1 MMDEKDSKIIEILRE
16 NARTKNTDIA
26 RAIGLTEGAVRARIT
41 NLTKSGVIRRFTI
54 EAESIGV
61 EGFVLI
67 VSASTKSKD
76 VIKGLKDVSDMVF
89 ETSGEYDAAVL
100 IKAADVDH
108 LNSMVDRIR
117 EIHGVVSTSTMIR
130 MT

>member
-108 LNSMVDRIR
+108 LNSMVDWIR